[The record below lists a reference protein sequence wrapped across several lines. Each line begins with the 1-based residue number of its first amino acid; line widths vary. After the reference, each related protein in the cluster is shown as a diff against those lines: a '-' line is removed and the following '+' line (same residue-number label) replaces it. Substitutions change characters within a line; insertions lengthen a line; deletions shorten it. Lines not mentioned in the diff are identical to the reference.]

1 MPVKILLIKLSALGD
16 VIQTL
21 PTLEAIR
28 AVYPAAEISW
38 LVEEDAAPVLACHPA
53 LDNLLISRR
62 KTWLAAWRRPGERH
76 IAWQQFR
83 HLMQTLRRQPY
94 DLVIDLQGLAKAPSG
109 LSSPAVPARSAL
121 TGPGNTVIWPSPNV
135 CRPMI
140 PTNMPFGAI

>member
-1 MPVKILLIKLSALGD
+1 MNTAFSRLASTDLVPVRILLIKLSALGD

-62 KTWLAAWRRPGERH
+62 QTWLAAWRHRDRT
-76 IAWQQFR
+76 A
-83 HLMQTLRRQPY
+83 
-94 DLVIDLQGLAKAPSG
+94 DCLA
-109 LSSPAVPARSAL
+109 AVPPTDANSA
-121 TGPGNTVIWPSPNV
+121 P
-135 CRPMI
+135 
-140 PTNMPFGAI
+140 PTI